1 MGRAIWRS
9 RYSAPAPPSEK
20 YGSKAS
26 PELINHLL
34 LEPDVTSPEFDAL
47 PQAVAAA
54 RVDEHNRWLATKLQL
69 EKVPVKLPAPQPFA
83 RNPLLDEFH
92 AEQGIEH
99 IRLYV
104 GGGVK
109 WERTP
114 NNIPRISNLSLSRS
128 SYEPDPANPVRVKL
142 YQSQFGGD
150 MTAPLLTE
158 SPWVQRFK

>member
-1 MGRAIWRS
+1 MARQ
-9 RYSAPAPPSEK
+9 
-20 YGSKAS
+20 AS

-69 EKVPVKLPAPQPFA
+69 EEGPVKLPAPQPFA

-128 SYEPDPANPVRVKL
+128 SYEPDPANPGKSKIVPKPVWWRHDGL
-142 YQSQFGGD
+142 INHRIALGS
-150 MTAPLLTE
+150 
-158 SPWVQRFK
+158 RFK